1 MMKLRQLFC
10 WLFVACLATTLV
22 CQSFAQNGGDEN
34 ESNLVEMSGDS
45 TSSAGTSV
53 RSITKSLQDY
63 GIEGLDTTVNLSALD
78 EWDVAQLI
86 EFLAYRG
93 GLKNIV
99 IGNGVV
105 GLTTK
110 LKFDGV
116 TVGDALEVVLS
127 VNNLA
132 YNVQGGILTIM
143 TDSEYRSLYG
153 ASFYDQKDV
162 RIVQL
167 QYADPA
173 RVATSLAAVKST
185 IGTVVADP
193 ITGTLILIDT
203 PNKIAEME
211 AVIASADMKT
221 IARVIPTE
229 TKTFVLQYA
238 DVEKLR
244 GDVETILSQDA
255 GVVRAD
261 SRTKTMIVTDLPHI
275 MRRVEGMVASF
286 DRRLKQ
292 VFIEAK
298 IVQVQLTDDFR
309 LGINWK
315 HLFNGLDPRF
325 SLSSDISPTSISGL
339 GDAAAPMG
347 TLTYNTVVGNGD
359 LSVVLDA
366 LKQVGE
372 TTILSDPHVAAIDGK
387 EATIK
392 VITDQP
398 YAEAKLESG
407 TTNVV
412 GETITFIEVG
422 VTLGVTPRI
431 SDDDLFISMD
441 IKPEVSSVVGD
452 YQAYRSVPIVRRSMA
467 ETSVMVKDSETI
479 IIAGMIDNEKKQI
492 NHSVPFFGRIPLL
505 GLLFKSRREEI
516 DNKELIVF
524 LTPRIVTGEKP
535 YLRMKDMKK
544 KPKPLRP
551 VGSLD
556 GKKLRGLR

>member
-347 TLTYNTVVGNGD
+347 TLTYNTIVGNGD

>member
-22 CQSFAQNGGDEN
+22 CRSFAQNGGDES
-34 ESNLVEMSGDS
+34 ESNVVEASAAS
-45 TSSAGTSV
+45 PSSEGTSV
-53 RSITKSLQDY
+53 RSITKSLKDY
-63 GIEGLDTTVNLSALD
+63 GIEGLDTKVNLSALD

-143 TDSEYRSLYG
+143 TDTEYRGLYG
-153 ASFYDQKDV
+153 SSFYDQKDV

-167 QYADPA
+167 KYADPA

-229 TKTFVLQYA
+229 TRTFVLQYA

-275 MRRVEGMVASF
+275 MRRVEDMVAKF

-325 SLSSDISPTSISGL
+325 SLSSDISPTSIGGL
-339 GDAAAPMG
+339 GDAASPMG
-347 TLTYNTVVGNGD
+347 TLTYNTIVGNGD

-479 IIAGMIDNEKKQI
+479 IIAGMIDNEKKEI
-492 NHSVPFFGRIPLL
+492 NHSVPFFGRIPLF

-524 LTPRIVTGEKP
+524 LTPRIVTGDKP